1 MEEANVCSFCSMILY
16 ISEQESVCMKLHYLC
31 KTKAILEVQKES
43 EIEHTVNEQ
52 NSMGFGSTDFFW
64 ECFSWFF

>member
-1 MEEANVCSFCSMILY
+1 
-16 ISEQESVCMKLHYLC
+16 MKLHYLC

-43 EIEHTVNEQ
+43 EIEHMVNKQ